1 MQFYS
6 HPDKLLVKHLQEVST
21 MAVAY
26 CPQRYGEAARIVGIA
41 HDFGKF
47 TTFFQE
53 YMLEKKQHGKLK
65 QHGFISA
72 LFGAHNAFHCWGEDH
87 FFPLAIYSSI
97 YHHHG
102 NLSDFKEILPS
113 SIRNFGEAFK
123 ENVDIARRQVE
134 NIEANLKEVRQ
145 AYRDMLDEQL
155 INDFIY
161 GFDPQELLRKLI
173 KLEYYYT
180 IRGKYKRDTSYFAHQ
195 FIYSS
200 LIAADKLSASGAN
213 PTPLR
218 LIQAPG
224 ILRARDKIARSRK
237 GKNNKDSQIEIN
249 TIREDIFHRVQSNV
263 ELFSDTH
270 RIFTMTS
277 PTGSGKTWTGFC
289 AATKLRDRLG
299 GNRKIVYV
307 LPFTSIID
315 QNYKSIQQLFHSSG
329 EISDNERFYLLKHHH
344 LSGQVKEEHEEG
356 YDPASSPVYE
366 QLLTED
372 WHSAVIVTTFVQFFE
387 SMISIRN
394 RMLKKF
400 HNYAGSI
407 FLIDE
412 IQALDIKYYPLVEY
426 VLNVLCREYDSRVIL
441 MTATRP
447 VIFESSSTDRL
458 PAMELLENY
467 PDYYSRFNRTCLIPK
482 LDKIGLDDFVQEIAA
497 LVKDETSCMVVCNT
511 IKSSLRVF
519 SLLKERFGEK
529 RKIYYLSTN
538 LVPAQRA
545 DRIDKIAAEL
555 KDKDRRN
562 LILVSTQVVEAGV
575 DLDFN
580 IVVRDFAPLDS
591 IIQCAGRCN
600 RSGIVFS
607 QDRGKVYLFNV
618 INEKGD
624 DYASFIYGTS
634 NLILTRELLRGRD
647 RIEEREYLSLIE
659 AFYNKI
665 KEEISTQPAHDLI
678 VALENF
684 NMSRDG
690 VGGFSLIKNNSGY
703 IDVLFRYNS
712 KVEEAYQRFWEVMGI
727 RDFQDKRNEYLKIKT
742 ILQKYTIS
750 LPVQFADVFEKRPL
764 GESNV
769 FISLPPEGMAD
780 YYDED
785 TGFKRERD
793 DSFLAF

>member
-6 HPDKLLVKHLQEVST
+6 HPDKLLSKHLQEVST
-21 MAVAY
+21 MAAAF
-26 CPQRYGEAARIVGIA
+26 CPQRYGEAARIAGIA

-53 YMLEKKQHGKLK
+53 YMLKKKQQGKLK

-72 LFGAHNAFHCWGEDH
+72 LFGAHNAFHRWGEDH

-113 SIRNFGEAFK
+113 SMKNFGAAFE

-134 NIEANLKEVRQ
+134 NIETNLKEVRK

-155 INDFIY
+155 INGFIK
-161 GFDPQELLRKLI
+161 GFNPHELLRKLL

-180 IRGKYKRDTSYFAHQ
+180 VRGKYKRDTSYFAHQ

-200 LIAADKLSASGAN
+200 LIAADKLSASGEN
-213 PTPLR
+213 PTSIR
-218 LIQAPG
+218 FIQSPG
-224 ILRARDKIARSRK
+224 ILLARDKIVQSRME
-237 GKNNKDSQIEIN
+237 KNNKDSQGEIN
-249 TIREDIFHRVQSNV
+249 SIREDIFRRVQTNM
-263 ELFSDTH
+263 ELFADTQ
-270 RIFTMTS
+270 RIFTITS

-315 QNYKSIQQLFHSSG
+315 QNYKSIQELFHNSG
-329 EISDNERFYLLKHHH
+329 EITDKERFYLLKHHH
-344 LSGQVKEEHEEG
+344 LSGQVKEENEEG
-356 YDPASSPVYE
+356 YDPASSPVFE

-372 WHSAVIVTTFVQFFE
+372 WQSAVIVTTFVQFFE
-387 SMISIRN
+387 SMISVRN

-426 VLNVLCREYDSRVIL
+426 VLNILCREYDSRVIL

-447 VIFESSSTDRL
+447 VIFGSSPNDRL

-482 LDKIGLDDFVQEIAA
+482 LDKIGLEDFVQEIAA
-497 LVKDETSCMVVCNT
+497 LIKDETSCMVVCNT

-519 SLLKERFGEK
+519 SLLKKIFGEK
-529 RKIYYLSTN
+529 RKVYYLSTN

-545 DRIDKIAAEL
+545 DRIDKIAADLE
-555 KDKDRRN
+555 DGEN

-575 DLDFN
+575 DLDFD

-600 RSGIVFS
+600 RGGIMFS
-607 QDRGKVYLFNV
+607 YNRGIVYLFNV
-618 INEKGD
+618 VNEKGD

-634 NLILTRELLRGRD
+634 NLILTKELLRGRD

-659 AFYNKI
+659 AFYNMI
-665 KEEISTQPAHDLI
+665 KKEISTQPAHDLI
-678 VALENF
+678 AALENF

-690 VGGFSLIKNNSGY
+690 VSGFSLIKNNSGY

-712 KVEEAYQRFWEVMGI
+712 RVEEAYQRFWEVIGI
-727 RDFQDKRNEYLKIKT
+727 KDFQEKRNEYLKIKT

-750 LPVQFADVFEKRPL
+750 LPAQFADVFEKRPL